1 MHAQRGD
8 DHPTAFRVDCV
19 TLQKEVIEVE
29 MTKVICTHR
38 QFKPLRRPRHVLGVD
53 VARQSRI
60 VAHRVEQVIFVIQ
73 IPYERVDGGEIGEV
87 TLHGG

>member
-1 MHAQRGD
+1 M
-8 DHPTAFRVDCV
+8 T
-19 TLQKEVIEVE
+19 EVIR
-29 MTKVICTHR
+29 THR

>member
-1 MHAQRGD
+1 
-8 DHPTAFRVDCV
+8 
-19 TLQKEVIEVE
+19 

-73 IPYERVDGGEIGEV
+73 ILYKRVDGGEIGEV